1 MALSNSEN
9 REYSWSSLTCSRLF
23 FANVN
28 TNVATRPPQSAL
40 ISIWSNSVED
50 ALIRLDFVFVIVGIR
65 ISRNVIQIV
74 NEMKNILM
82 SYFTRQNWLNFFC
95 AVVQSDIWNETR
107 SSSTKVAARDPYCC
121 VASPLQQATGWSV
134 TVDYLT
140 YLFLW
145 SILYVKVNETYE
157 T

>member
-1 MALSNSEN
+1 MLIQTSPPVHHKAPSSPFDLIPSRTLSFDLILGFHSWNKNLKECNSN
-9 REYSWSSLTCSRLF
+9 REWDEKYFDVLLYQTK
-23 FANVN
+23 
-28 TNVATRPPQSAL
+28 L
-40 ISIWSNSVED
+40 IE
-50 ALIRLDFVFVIVGIR
+50 
-65 ISRNVIQIV
+65 
-74 NEMKNILM
+74 
-82 SYFTRQNWLNFFC
+82 FFC

-107 SSSTKVAARDPYCC
+107 SSSTKVATRDPYCC

-145 SILYVKVNETYE
+145 SILYVEVNETYE